1 MQQQCVSKFKI
12 GNSRNETKELN
23 ELNTANPVAIY
34 DYVDESNV
42 VDLDLEA
49 NQTGNNKET
58 NKYSNDS
65 SCYVNNDQEHDNE
78 PNLTL
83 SDGYL
88 KAHSSADSSGERQRH
103 RETVI
108 EVGAA
113 FSKYD
118 NTDDEILPMNSD
130 EHETF
135 QGKEKNELSLKY
147 ISIHKSYACSS
158 DVHRSFSK
166 NDTAITS
173 NNGDI
178 DTNAS
183 TDVSASIA
191 KA

>member
-1 MQQQCVSKFKI
+1 MRHNIQQQCVSKFKI

-23 ELNTANPVAIY
+23 ELNTANPVGIY
-34 DYVDESNV
+34 DYADESNV

-65 SCYVNNDQEHDNE
+65 SGDVNNDQEHDDE
-78 PNLTL
+78 QNLTL

-88 KAHSSADSSGERQRH
+88 KAHSSADSSCERQ

-108 EVGAA
+108 EEGAA
-113 FSKYD
+113 FSKY
-118 NTDDEILPMNSD
+118 NNIDDKIVPTNSD

-135 QGKEKNELSLKY
+135 QGKEENELTLKY
-147 ISIHKSYACSS
+147 ISMPKPYACSA
-158 DVHRSFSK
+158 DVHRSFSE

-173 NNGDI
+173 TNGDI

-183 TDVSASIA
+183 TDVSA
-191 KA
+191 